1 MNTLK
6 ANRSNKA
13 NDFVRSPELAAY
25 VKKHELETFK
35 EELGKYATK
44 DLLEK
49 DIHLIREEVLER
61 TRDIEALVEHQEDK
75 FKTMVE
81 LWMISNERMDRRDE
95 EYREYTRKQD
105 ATNNATWFRVSKL
118 EDKIFGIDEEDGE
131 SDLNYKV

>member
-6 ANRSNKA
+6 ANRT
-13 NDFVRSPELAAY
+13 NDFVRSPELSAY
-25 VKKHELETFK
+25 VKKHELETFR
-35 EELGKYATK
+35 EELGKYVTK

-49 DIHLIREEVLER
+49 DIHLVRKEVLER
-61 TRDIEALVEHQEDK
+61 TRDIGALVEHQEDK

-81 LWMISNERMDRRDE
+81 LWMISNERIDRRDE

-118 EDKIFGIDEEDGE
+118 EDKIFGINEEDEE